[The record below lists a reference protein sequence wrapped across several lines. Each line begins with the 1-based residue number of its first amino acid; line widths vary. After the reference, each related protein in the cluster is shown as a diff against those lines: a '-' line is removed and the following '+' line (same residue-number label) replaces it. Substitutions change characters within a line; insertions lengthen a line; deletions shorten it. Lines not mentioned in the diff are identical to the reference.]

1 MTLLT
6 AFYVKCALIGFAGAA
21 ALACLLAAASEVMG
35 ASGF

>member
-6 AFYVKCALIGFAGAA
+6 AFTVKCALIGFAGAA
-21 ALACLLAAASEVMG
+21 AVACLLAAATQVMG